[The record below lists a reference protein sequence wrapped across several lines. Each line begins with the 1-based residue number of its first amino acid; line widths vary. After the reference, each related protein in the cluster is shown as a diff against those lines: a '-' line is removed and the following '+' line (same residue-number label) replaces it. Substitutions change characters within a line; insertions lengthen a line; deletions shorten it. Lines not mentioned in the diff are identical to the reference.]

1 MPQSRLIKIIIAQQK
16 TKKNDEKAGDSRGL
30 AKYIKNWH
38 KFDLSRGKKMGA
50 ELNEMAFHQFISS
63 ITNTIW
69 YIDVQKYQSWRKLGQ
84 LRSVGKNYFL
94 CHVLTI

>member
-1 MPQSRLIKIIIAQQK
+1 
-16 TKKNDEKAGDSRGL
+16 
-30 AKYIKNWH
+30 
-38 KFDLSRGKKMGA
+38 MGA
-50 ELNEMAFHQFISS
+50 ELNEMAFYHSISS

-69 YIDVQKYQSWRKLGQ
+69 YMDVQKYQSWQKLGQ